1 MNIAKIENLRKHN
14 FIKSLLLQYFMA
26 FIIRNLPHCIKNFF
40 QVLSHKFFNI
50 LKHFNMLITF
60 QRFKIFKK
68 WGQKMKIFF

>member
-1 MNIAKIENLRKHN
+1 
-14 FIKSLLLQYFMA
+14 MA

-50 LKHFNMLITF
+50 LKHFNILITF

-68 WGQKMKIFF
+68 WGQKMKIFFLIIKTKKSKTNFEFFLKKR

>member
-40 QVLSHKFFNI
+40 QVLSQKFLIFLNI
-50 LKHFNMLITF
+50 LTF
-60 QRFKIFKK
+60 
-68 WGQKMKIFF
+68 